1 MHVPCPRDEVFAF
14 FGEAANL
21 ERITPPEL
29 RFRILTSAP
38 IMMAPGTLIEYALR
52 LYGTPIRWTTRI
64 SRWSPP
70 AEFVDEQLAG
80 PYAQWVHTHR
90 FLEVGPRET
99 AVMDEVR
106 YALPWSPWGELA
118 APLVR
123 WQLGRIF
130 RYRSARVLGLLNG
143 G

>member
-1 MHVPCPRDEVFAF
+1 MFAF
-14 FGEAANL
+14 FGEATNL
-21 ERITPPEL
+21 ELITPPEL

-38 IMMAPGTLIEYALR
+38 IAMATGTLIEYALR
-52 LYGTPIRWTTRI
+52 LYGTPIRWRTRI

-70 AEFVDEQLAG
+70 TEFVDEQLAG
-80 PYAQWVHTHR
+80 PYAKWVHTHR
-90 FLEVGPRET
+90 FHEAGPRET
-99 AVMDEVR
+99 VVVDEVR

-130 RYRSARVLGLLNG
+130 RFRGERVLGLLNG